1 MSAFLSS
8 PDTLSALVTYWAAK
22 ASAPGSYSTPADS
35 LLRAYQFSCR
45 ARSGSSGDLVIDD
58 EVATLI
64 GANNP
69 AKAADTAYRILLLEN
84 QRSLAAR
91 YPDDDGYR
99 AAGARYT
106 YRRLPIVQF
115 WLSTQATG
123 QLVGLLGKYSKF
135 AGVADKQRAEV
146 SSPSPAA
153 DTPPAP
159 AQDEAP
165 AVPAK
170 PVLKARKVKAA
181 EVAADGAP
189 ARSAKAP
196 RSTESK
202 PGKPGAPRP
211 AGRDDAPF

>member
-123 QLVGLLGKYSKF
+123 QLVGLLRGYAYQSCEHDGWETSTARKLCDQIERWLLGDLEAKDCGPNGGNWASW
-135 AGVADKQRAEV
+135 
-146 SSPSPAA
+146 
-153 DTPPAP
+153 
-159 AQDEAP
+159 EAP
-165 AVPAK
+165 EDPRAVAMREA
-170 PVLKARKVKAA
+170 LANA
-181 EVAADGAP
+181 
-189 ARSAKAP
+189 
-196 RSTESK
+196 
-202 PGKPGAPRP
+202 
-211 AGRDDAPF
+211 